1 MTRAV
6 GLPGGVDVA
15 GVLALHPPVLV
26 VQARLNHPVPDSLE
40 HKTHIDMHYRT
51 VKTRTSATDP
61 NLCHSYLK
69 CLAHCGRS

>member
-40 HKTHIDMHYRT
+40 HRPHIGTTQANKNIFQD
-51 VKTRTSATDP
+51 K
-61 NLCHSYLK
+61 N
-69 CLAHCGRS
+69 

>member
-26 VQARLNHPVPDSLE
+26 VQARLNHPIPDSLE
-40 HKTHIDMHYRT
+40 HDMPYHT
-51 VKTRTSATDP
+51 EKTRTSA
-61 NLCHSYLK
+61 K
-69 CLAHCGRS
+69 RI